1 MVSSP
6 MMDSRSHHAAIDV
19 SALTKRYQPSFVMPW
34 GRGAGNES
42 IEALSNVSLRVGSG
56 QVYGLLGPN
65 GAGKTTLLRLLTTA
79 IAPSAGTAL
88 VAGWDIRDHAQ
99 EVRRQIGFVSQQTE
113 IYRRLTPRETLHFF
127 GALYDMNE
135 SEIERRVGELSEHLD
150 LTTFIDRPNGTLSA
164 GVRQRVSI
172 ARSLLHEPRVWILDE
187 PTTGLDVPTADAV
200 LRLIEIQS
208 KRSAVIFSTHHLWEV
223 ERLCGRIGILFRGQL
238 IFEGTVEEMRIGA
251 GQTSLEQA
259 FLTLLDIHSRQ
270 AQSRECE
277 KYGAA

>member
-1 MVSSP
+1 MS
-6 MMDSRSHHAAIDV
+6 DSCFHRAAIEV
-19 SALTKRYQPSFVMPW
+19 SGLTKRYQSSFVFP
-34 GRGAGNES
+34 RLRRVENES
-42 IEALSNVSLRVGSG
+42 IEALSNVSLSVRFG

-88 VAGWDIRDHAQ
+88 VAGWDIREHAQ

-127 GALYDMNE
+127 GALYHMHEKD
-135 SEIERRVGELSEHLD
+135 IKRRVGELSEQLD
-150 LTTFIDRPNGTLSA
+150 LATFIDRPNGTLSA

-172 ARSLLHEPRVWILDE
+172 ARSLLHEPQVWILDE
-187 PTTGLDVPTADAV
+187 PTTGLDVPMADSV

-223 ERLCGRIGILFRGQL
+223 ERLCGRLGILSRGQL
-238 IFEGTVEEMRIGA
+238 IFEGTVGEMRIGA
-251 GQTSLEQA
+251 SQTSLEQA
-259 FLTLLDIHSRQ
+259 FLTLVDIHAGQ
-270 AQSRECE
+270 ALSMRRE
-277 KYGAA
+277 KYGPA